1 MQTHNYL
8 ALTKFKLF
16 KEEQN
21 TTHKYTPSKIETDYL
36 SKSSIC
42 YTIIMKSSLL
52 KIYSDIYSQT
62 KLNWLIVK
70 KCVEL
75 FKNQT
80 KPL

>member
-16 KEEQN
+16 KEEQD

-42 YTIIMKSSLL
+42 YTIIMKSS
-52 KIYSDIYSQT
+52 
-62 KLNWLIVK
+62 
-70 KCVEL
+70 
-75 FKNQT
+75 
-80 KPL
+80 